1 VNARKKPQTQ
11 TSFRT
16 TAHNHALRE
25 YAQRRLFAQLSAASN
40 HNGTIDRPKLPVK
53 PVQGASHVAFSIC
66 TRSRRASGGGRQ
78 EPKTLPTVLGHQ
90 KFRVPKM
97 SSDGLDKSL

>member
-1 VNARKKPQTQ
+1 VNARKKTQTQ

-40 HNGTIDRPKLPVK
+40 HRSSQAPK

-78 EPKTLPTVLGHQ
+78 EPKTLPTVLGNQ

-97 SSDGLDKSL
+97 SSDGLDKD